1 MSLTSTTKGDSQE
14 VAPLEDEDQVAITD
28 ERIVSQRSR
37 VDKAIEGTNVS
48 AASAVRKATTTRKT
62 ASPKAAGARD
72 GATRRTRR
80 TTLFPAATF
89 EDAIELASAIFK
101 LGSGQPVR
109 RITLF
114 NTMGKSPD
122 SGASRQLITNSAKYG
137 LTTGSYSAEQLALT
151 AEGLTAVA
159 DEVSPATQLRAR
171 FKLAVESNE
180 IFKSL
185 YETYLGNRLPAQAV
199 LADKARE
206 LGVPD
211 DDVAECIETFT
222 VNTKFVGVLRSI
234 SGAERFVSIDTVVDD
249 FLPEPRS
256 PQVQTTT
263 SVKAQSRPASL
274 VSSESRQ
281 ANLDT
286 VCFYITPIGEEG
298 SDQRKHSD
306 LFMGALIE
314 PALAEFGLNLVRAD
328 KIGEAGMITGQV
340 IEHIVA
346 SRLVI
351 VDLSYHN
358 PNVFYELALR
368 HAVRKPIVQIC
379 RVADK
384 LPFDISQ
391 VRTIVVDTTDIYT
404 FVPQLESLKAQ
415 IAAQIRKTLDEAS
428 EVENPLS
435 VFAPY
440 FWDSLK
446 A

>member
-1 MSLTSTTKGDSQE
+1 MAITTTIAGDTKE
-14 VAPLEDEDQVAITD
+14 ADPLENEVRDDLPN
-28 ERIVSQRSR
+28 ERSVSSRSR
-37 VDKAIEGTNVS
+37 NKQAVKSATGTTETVT
-48 AASAVRKATTTRKT
+48 RKAPVK
-62 ASPKAAGARD
+62 KAPSSKGTGEID
-72 GATRRTRR
+72 GVSRRPRR

-89 EDAIELASAIFK
+89 EDALELAAAIFK
-101 LGSGQPVR
+101 NGSGQPVR

-114 NTMGKSPD
+114 DTMGKSPD
-122 SGASRQLITNSAKYG
+122 SGTSRQLITNSAKYG
-137 LTTGSYSAEQLALT
+137 LTTGSYKAEQLSLT
-151 AEGLTAVA
+151 PEGLTAVA
-159 DEVSPATQLRAR
+159 DDISPATQLRVR
-171 FKLAVESNE
+171 FKLAIESNE
-180 IFKSL
+180 IFKGL

-211 DDVAECIETFT
+211 DDIAECIETFT

-234 SGAERFVSIDTVVDD
+234 SGAERFVNIDTVVDD
-249 FLPEPRS
+249 FLPGYRQQQERAATSTENKSRS
-256 PQVQTTT
+256 STL
-263 SVKAQSRPASL
+263 A
-274 VSSESRQ
+274 SSESRRSD
-281 ANLDT
+281 LDSI
-286 VCFYITPIGEEG
+286 CFYITPIGDEG

-351 VDLSYHN
+351 VDLSYHS

-368 HAVRKPIVQIC
+368 HAVRKPIVQIS

-384 LPFDISQ
+384 LPFDINQ

-415 IAAQIRKTLDEAS
+415 IAAQIRKTLEEAS
-428 EVENPLS
+428 DVENPLS

-440 FWDSLK
+440 FWDNLRT
-446 A
+446 